1 MKKKLIALNLV
12 FLAALAAIVWQLRS
26 QWTSARE
33 RDTRVIEAPLKAAHI
48 PPPLPVPVVKPVA
61 PASYAE
67 VAQKMLFAADR
78 NPNVILDPVVP
89 PKPKPVPPFPAAHGV
104 MIWGDVPPTIILSEK
119 GNPEQRSYRVGD
131 KIGEF
136 TIAKIAND
144 AVTFSWDGKE
154 FEKKLDDLIDHT
166 PPPAAAP
173 TQQRMAQNANSQQS
187 TSLSTQDQQG
197 PGITI
202 GTDMKGCQA
211 GDNSAPGTL
220 VDGMKKIVTATPF
233 GSSCRWE
240 KVQ

>member
-12 FLAALAAIVWQLRS
+12 FLAALAAIGWQLHS
-26 QWTSARE
+26 QWTNAQE
-33 RDTRVIEAPLKAAHI
+33 RDARVIEAPLKAVHI
-48 PPPLPVPVVKPVA
+48 PPPLPAPVVKPVA

-78 NPNVILDPVVP
+78 NPNVILDPVIP

-119 GNPEQRSYRVGD
+119 GNPEQRSYRVGQKVGD
-131 KIGEF
+131 F
-136 TIAKIAND
+136 TIAKITND

-154 FEKKLDDLIDHT
+154 FEKKLDDLIDNT
-166 PPPAAAP
+166 PPPAAPARQP
-173 TQQRMAQNANSQQS
+173 AMAQNANSQS
-187 TSLSTQDQQG
+187 VSLSAQDKQG

-202 GTDMKGCQA
+202 GTDMKGCQT
-211 GDNSAPGTL
+211 GDNSSAGT
-220 VDGMKKIVTATPF
+220 VIDGMKKIVTATPF